1 MLLAEPPDPQRW
13 KDLCLVNLIPN
24 PGTEWLYPWGD
35 SCLTVL
41 SRTGVKKLLKVLD
54 SKNLSFF
61 LDFQFML
68 WIFSSA
74 IFTQKQRQLTHPA
87 LHIHS
92 SISTDSTNHRSKI
105 FFKKILDNSKKQ
117 NLNLLLASNDQY
129 LHSIYNYLVCT
140 SSESW
145 WWTGK
150 PGMLQSM
157 GLQIAGH
164 DWATELT
171 DNYLYGIFF
180 VLTTEMVGCITDSMN
195 MNLGKL

>member
-74 IFTQKQRQLTHPA
+74 IFTQKQLQLTHPA

-92 SISTDSTNHRSKI
+92 SISTDSTHRSKI

-129 LHSIYNYLVCT
+129 LHSIHNYLVCT

-171 DNYLYGIFF
+171 DWQLFI
-180 VLTTEMVGCITDSMN
+180 
-195 MNLGKL
+195 